1 MKNEPLV
8 TRATV
13 TSAVTAVLAL
23 LVAFGVDLSN
33 EQRAAVLGIAAV
45 AAPLIVAAVTRHRVT
60 PAE

>member
-45 AAPLIVAAVTRHRVT
+45 VAPLVVAAITRHRVT

>member
-13 TSAVTAVLAL
+13 TSAVTAILAL

-45 AAPLIVAAVTRHRVT
+45 VAPLVVAAITRHRVT